1 MGMTTLLTVMQFIV
15 NILIIMVLLS
25 ILIVGLYLLFKD
37 KRQEQHS
44 VLRNFPVLGRIRY
57 FSEKIGPELRQ
68 YLFANDTE
76 GKPFSRNQ
84 YTDIVLASK
93 YHSRMTSFGTEKTMK
108 KVFIFETLC
117 FHYKSQNFKLITIQ

>member
-25 ILIVGLYLLFKD
+25 ILMVGLYLLFKD

-57 FSEKIGPELRQ
+57 FSENRTRI
-68 YLFANDTE
+68 
-76 GKPFSRNQ
+76 
-84 YTDIVLASK
+84 
-93 YHSRMTSFGTEKTMK
+93 TSI
-108 KVFIFETLC
+108 FIC
-117 FHYKSQNFKLITIQ
+117 K

>member
-1 MGMTTLLTVMQFIV
+1 MTTLLTVMQFIV

-57 FSEKIGPELRQ
+57 FSEKIGPNYVNI
-68 YLFANDTE
+68 YLQMIPKENHFQEIN
-76 GKPFSRNQ
+76 
-84 YTDIVLASK
+84 ILI
-93 YHSRMTSFGTEKTMK
+93 SF
-108 KVFIFETLC
+108 
-117 FHYKSQNFKLITIQ
+117 